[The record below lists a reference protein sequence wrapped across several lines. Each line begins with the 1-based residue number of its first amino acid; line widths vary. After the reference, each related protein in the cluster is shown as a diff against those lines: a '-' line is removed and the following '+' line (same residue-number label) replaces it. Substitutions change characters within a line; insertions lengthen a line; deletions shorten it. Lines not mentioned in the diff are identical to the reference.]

1 MIKKWIA
8 VLLLLCSLCA
18 LVSCQNDETT
28 TTTAATTTA
37 HGENVS
43 YPDYVAMTAEQQL
56 AFIYGFSTI
65 EGFLEWYDVEKTK
78 YDEQNP
84 GQDIGDG
91 EIDLGELLKPKT

>member
-18 LVSCQNDETT
+18 LVSCENDETT
-28 TTTAATTTA
+28 TTTATA

-84 GQDIGDG
+84 GQDLGGG
-91 EIDLGELLKPKT
+91 EIDLGELLKPKQ

>member
-18 LVSCQNDETT
+18 LVSCENDETT
-28 TTTAATTTA
+28 TTATTA

-65 EGFLEWYDVEKTK
+65 EGFLEWYDNEKTK

>member
-1 MIKKWIA
+1 MNIKKWIA

-18 LVSCQNDETT
+18 LVSCENDETT
-28 TTTAATTTA
+28 TTVTTTA

-43 YPDYVAMTAEQQL
+43 YPDYIAMSADQQL

-84 GQDIGDG
+84 GQDLGDG
-91 EIDLGELLKPKT
+91 EIDLGELLKPKQ